1 MGYINAVTQNGTKIR
16 INEAKEINRGGEGI
30 IYELGSDFV
39 AKIYHP
45 GIDPIK
51 RDKFDFLRKLDKNL
65 FVAPLELL
73 FDSKSN
79 IIGYTMPYLGTDYY
93 PLSNLFVKSFCTA
106 NGVDK
111 KIKLIILENLI
122 KAVEYA
128 HHMKV
133 VIGDLNCFNIMVNN
147 HGSIKLIDTDSYETP
162 GFNHSGRLLEEIR
175 DYYYQGK
182 IDNNSDFFA
191 LSIISFNMLAFLHP
205 FKGVHKTYIKLSD
218 RMIHQLPVFSGTADL
233 KIPKCYE
240 PINDSNLLGQFE
252 RFYLKGERFLMS
264 LSNVNAN
271 MVVVKANIPSVV
283 KSYEKNDLIITI
295 LLADKEIKN
304 INCRENRM
312 VLETEEDF
320 YVYDTKNPRYVTLID
335 TISKKD
341 YTHVFI
347 GDQNVVLRKGRD
359 LFLHQGINKI
369 SKITSFQLPEHAL
382 FGKQYENILV
392 VVDHDR
398 MYKLFLD
405 EVIAGTIRLTTL
417 EVFGKGFQKNH
428 SLLWNVGGKQNVFY
442 NESGREMAIINL
454 PTRIQDLYQERSLG
468 MIQYIEKKQVKY
480 KFFKIKDNKL
490 NVAQDEF
497 SNWNHFTCR
506 IDKSGEGLIFAPV
519 DDGIKILR
527 TQDFAQVGELKC
539 DLVSSES
546 VLKNTNSG
554 LILLEN
560 GKVWL
565 LNKK

>member
-1 MGYINAVTQNGTKIR
+1 MGYISAVTQNGTKIR
-16 INEAKEINRGGEGI
+16 INEAKEINRGGEGV
-30 IYELGSDFV
+30 IYELGQDFV

-45 GIDPIK
+45 GIEPIK
-51 RDKFDFLRKLDKNL
+51 LDKFEFLRKLDKNL
-65 FVAPLELL
+65 FVPPLELL

-79 IIGYTMPYLGTDYY
+79 IIGYTMPYLNSEYY

-111 KIKLIILENLI
+111 KVKLIIFENLI

-128 HHMKV
+128 HQMKI
-133 VIGDLNCFNIMVNN
+133 VIGDLNCFNVMVNN
-147 HGSIKLIDTDSYETP
+147 QGSIKLIDTDSYQTP
-162 GFNHSGRLLEEIR
+162 GFVHSGRLLEEIR

-182 IDNNSDFFA
+182 IDSNSDFFA
-191 LSIISFNMLAFLHP
+191 LSIMFFNMLAFLHP
-205 FKGVHKTYIKLSD
+205 FKGIHKTYMKMSD
-218 RMIHQLPVFSGTADL
+218 RMIHKIPVFLNDPGL

-271 MVVVKANIPSVV
+271 MIIVKANQPSAV
-283 KSYEKNDLIITI
+283 KSYEKNDLIITM

-312 VLETEEDF
+312 VLETEDDF
-320 YVYDTKNPRYVTLID
+320 YIYDTKNPGYVNLLD
-335 TISKKD
+335 TISKKN
-341 YTHVFI
+341 YSQVFI
-347 GDQNVVLRKGRD
+347 GDQNIILKKGNE

-369 SKITSFQLPEHAL
+369 SKITSFQVPDQTL

-392 VVDHDR
+392 IVDHDK
-398 MYKLFLD
+398 MYKIFLD

-417 EVFGKGFQKNH
+417 EVFGKGFQKNN

-442 NESGREMAIINL
+442 NESGKEMAIVNL
-454 PTRIQDLYQERSLG
+454 PTRIQDLYQERNLG

-480 KFFKIKDNKL
+480 KLFKIKDNKL
-490 NVAQDEF
+490 NIAQDEF
-497 SNWNHFTCR
+497 PGWNHFTCR
-506 IDKSGEGLIFAPV
+506 MDKTGEGLIFAPV
-519 DDGIKILR
+519 DDGIKIMR

-546 VLKNTNSG
+546 VLKNTKSG
-554 LILLEN
+554 LVLLEN
-560 GKVWL
+560 GKAWL